1 MLKIEVFGD
10 SALLIT
16 TVQPAQLALA
26 LRNAHLFGVIDVVA
40 GLETVTVLFD
50 LAQTNSRQ
58 LRRQINRLQLS
69 LQALP
74 TPRIQRIPICYDGI
88 DLAEV
93 AERCQLTIT
102 QVIDLHSSAEYRV
115 AMVGF
120 LPGFPYLDGLPAAL
134 HLPRRATPRAK
145 VAAGSVAIANDQTGI
160 YPQSSPGGWHIL
172 GTTPLR
178 LFDPQVE
185 PPALLNAGDLVYFE
199 PISERM
205 RDEG

>member
-1 MLKIEVFGD
+1 MLKIEIFGD

-16 TVQPAQLALA
+16 TAQPAQLALA
-26 LRNAHLFGVIDVVA
+26 LRNAQLFGVLDVVA
-40 GLETVTVLFD
+40 GLETVTVVFN
-50 LAQTNSRQ
+50 LAKTNARQVRRGIHRLHVTQQT
-58 LRRQINRLQLS
+58 
-69 LQALP
+69 LP
-74 TPRIQRIPICYDGI
+74 TPTIHRIPLRYDGI

-93 AERCQLTIT
+93 AERCSLNIE
-102 QVIDLHSSAEYRV
+102 QVIALHSQAEYRV

-178 LFDPQVE
+178 LFDPQAS
-185 PPALLNAGDLVYFE
+185 PPALLNAGDIVYFE
-199 PISERM
+199 RM
-205 RDEG
+205 KDEG

>member
-1 MLKIEVFGD
+1 MLKIELFGD

-16 TVQPAQLALA
+16 TAQPAQLALT
-26 LRNAHLFGVIDVVA
+26 LRNAQLFGVLDVVA
-40 GLETVTVLFD
+40 GLETVTVVFNV
-50 LAQTNSRQ
+50 AKTNARQ
-58 LRRQINRLQLS
+58 VRRSIHRLQVT
-69 LQALP
+69 QQTLP
-74 TPRIQRIPICYDGI
+74 TPTIHRIPIRYDGI

-93 AERCQLTIT
+93 AERCQLTVN
-102 QVIDLHSSAEYRV
+102 QVIELHASAEYRV

-172 GTTPLR
+172 GTTPLH
-178 LFDPQVE
+178 LFDSTAS
-185 PPALLNAGDLVYFE
+185 PPALLNAGDIVYFE
-199 PISERM
+199 NM
-205 RDEG
+205 KDEG

>member
-1 MLKIEVFGD
+1 MLKIELFGD

-16 TVQPAQLALA
+16 APQPTQLGLV
-26 LRNAHLFGVIDVVA
+26 LRNACLFGVIDVVA

-50 LAQTNSRQ
+50 LRLTNARQ
-58 LRRQINRLQLS
+58 VRRQIQRLQLS
-69 LQALP
+69 QQTLP
-74 TPRIQRIPICYDGI
+74 TPSIHRIPIRYDGV

-93 AERCQLTIT
+93 AERCQLTIN
-102 QVIDLHSSAEYRV
+102 QVIELHSSAEYRV

-120 LPGFPYLDGLPAAL
+120 LPGFPYLDGLPVAL
-134 HLPRRATPRAK
+134 HLPRRTTPRAK

-178 LFDPQVE
+178 LFDSRAD
-185 PPALLNAGDLVYFE
+185 PPALLNAGDLVYFD
-199 PISERM
+199 PN
-205 RDEG
+205 

>member
-1 MLKIEVFGD
+1 MLKIELFGD

-16 TVQPAQLALA
+16 TPQPAQLTLA
-26 LRNAHLFGVIDVVA
+26 LRHARLRGVVDVVA
-40 GLETVTVLFD
+40 GLATVTVLFD
-50 LAQTNSRQ
+50 LRLTNARQ
-58 LRRQINRLQLS
+58 VRRQIHRLQS
-69 LQALP
+69 SQSALP
-74 TPRIQRIPICYDGI
+74 TPTIHRIPICYDGI

-93 AERCQLTIT
+93 AERCQLTID
-102 QVIDLHSSAEYRV
+102 QVIALHSSAEYRV

-178 LFDPQVE
+178 LFDPQAD
-185 PPALLNAGDLVYFE
+185 PPALLNVGDVVYFE
-199 PISERM
+199 PN
-205 RDEG
+205 